1 MTVNQWVTG
10 SSPVRGAK
18 HTKGLQEIVSPFLCL
33 KTAMGKMMGKIQ
45 IVKDP
50 AFSSCLLMLP
60 LADQLATTTYCLTSL
75 LRQYPTPDLQV
86 L

>member
-1 MTVNQWVTG
+1 
-10 SSPVRGAK
+10 
-18 HTKGLQEIVSPFLCL
+18 
-33 KTAMGKMMGKIQ
+33 MGKMMGKIQ